1 MSRPSGR
8 HDRNVAPRNS
18 VYGPSA
24 AATDAGTG
32 GMPSATML
40 SGGATGGGS
49 AAGDAGDVGGA
60 GGEVGAGAA
69 GCAAIAAAMNRRC
82 TRPVYVATDSTGAM
96 NGYSANSV
104 TVTTGYTRQRLA
116 RSRSRF
122 GRKWAPRRRP
132 PDCLREGT
140 ERSPDE

>member
-40 SGGATGGGS
+40 SGGTTGGGS
-49 AAGDAGDVGGA
+49 AAGGAGDVD
-60 GGEVGAGAA
+60 GAGAA
-69 GCAAIAAAMNRRC
+69 GCAAIAAAMNRKC
-82 TRPVYVATDSTGAM
+82 TRPVYVASEHRALE
-96 NGYSANSV
+96 A
-104 TVTTGYTRQRLA
+104 
-116 RSRSRF
+116 
-122 GRKWAPRRRP
+122 
-132 PDCLREGT
+132 
-140 ERSPDE
+140 PDELVGQRIGSGASSG